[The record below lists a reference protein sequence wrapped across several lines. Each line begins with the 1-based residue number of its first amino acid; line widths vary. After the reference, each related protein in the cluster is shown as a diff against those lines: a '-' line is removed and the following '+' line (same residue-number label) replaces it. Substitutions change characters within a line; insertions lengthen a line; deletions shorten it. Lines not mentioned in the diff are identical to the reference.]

1 MCQPQYIDY
10 CDELIAML
18 ADMINSFMVVWS
30 GLSKIHENIIIKSL
44 NKKTYM
50 GGGAMDRFCTFF
62 CATMAIA
69 LALAGFT
76 LLEFHRQGS
85 QIRQRLV
92 ADHGYDGVSRFFAQ
106 L

>member
-1 MCQPQYIDY
+1 MCQPKYIDY

-44 NKKTYM
+44 NKKRTW
-50 GGGAMDRFCTFF
+50 AVVRWTASVRFF

-85 QIRQRLV
+85 QVRQRLV
-92 ADHGYDGVSRFFAQ
+92 ADQGYDGVSRFFAQ